1 MKLQKSEFLR
11 AVMVLTSGTVL
22 AQLVSY
28 LIAPIL
34 TRIYSTEEM
43 GDLGLYLRGVAFIS
57 ALATARYELSI
68 PLAKNELHSYILY
81 RLSLR
86 IAVYMLMACGVI
98 GIVYLFIVPFS
109 WFDIVMVA
117 SIITSSFF
125 MVLVNLGTNWSIR
138 HNQFRKIAFS
148 KISNSLSS
156 NGLRWLFGVFNFG
169 SKGLLIASLIGHFIS
184 SLTFVKEL
192 FVQTKKKKGLLSQKK
207 MFVLSREYKDFPF
220 VSLPHVLIDLGR
232 DLLIA
237 ALMVAIFSKHI
248 YGSYNH
254 SYTIL
259 RIPLMVIGA
268 SIGQV
273 FYNRCATMVN
283 EGKTIYPLIKK
294 ALLLLFL
301 LSIPPFSLIFF
312 FGEELFGFVFGE
324 TWRMSGK
331 YSEIMSIWLML
342 NFIISPL
349 SGIPMILKR
358 QREYFFIGLMG
369 TLIQLVGFAII
380 PFLFGKEINFE
391 KILSF
396 VSIGMVI
403 NHAIVIVLTLYFSRN
418 SQKKI
423 R

>member
-1 MKLQKSEFLR
+1 
-11 AVMVLTSGTVL
+11 
-22 AQLVSY
+22 
-28 LIAPIL
+28 
-34 TRIYSTEEM
+34 
-43 GDLGLYLRGVAFIS
+43 
-57 ALATARYELSI
+57 
-68 PLAKNELHSYILY
+68 
-81 RLSLR
+81 
-86 IAVYMLMACGVI
+86 
-98 GIVYLFIVPFS
+98 
-109 WFDIVMVA
+109 
-117 SIITSSFF
+117 
-125 MVLVNLGTNWSIR
+125 
-138 HNQFRKIAFS
+138 
-148 KISNSLSS
+148 
-156 NGLRWLFGVFNFG
+156 
-169 SKGLLIASLIGHFIS
+169 
-184 SLTFVKEL
+184 
-192 FVQTKKKKGLLSQKK
+192 
-207 MFVLSREYKDFPF
+207 
-220 VSLPHVLIDLGR
+220 
-232 DLLIA
+232 
-237 ALMVAIFSKHI
+237 
-248 YGSYNH
+248 
-254 SYTIL
+254 
-259 RIPLMVIGA
+259 MVIGA